1 MPRTPH
7 VCFSSM
13 CDQVDPCLV
22 LDKMDWLRRQHL
34 QIHSRMIF
42 LESIPSFIDLN
53 SRVNHMLTTTVFD
66 VHIHLMRY
74 ELTVTLVGK
83 LHFVCFTQDGASD
96 SVGVKSPICCSLNR
110 LR

>member
-1 MPRTPH
+1 
-7 VCFSSM
+7 
-13 CDQVDPCLV
+13 
-22 LDKMDWLRRQHL
+22 
-34 QIHSRMIF
+34 
-42 LESIPSFIDLN
+42 
-53 SRVNHMLTTTVFD
+53 MLTTTVFD
-66 VHIHLMRY
+66 VHIRLMRY